1 MAITKTVAVQLGV
14 TDGAF
19 LTPTLAV
26 SASAT
31 QAGADV
37 VLQPFSVTTAWT
49 AVTLGQCSPADWIML
64 VNRDATNYVQIA
76 VDLTGTKIPFAR
88 LVPNGAPMVL
98 PADPTVTLYWKANVA
113 ACLVTCLVTE
123 P

>member
-19 LTPTLAV
+19 LTPTLSV

-31 QAGADV
+31 QAGTDV

-49 AVTLGQCSPADWIML
+49 AVNLGQCSPADWIML

>member
-31 QAGADV
+31 QAGTDV

-49 AVTLGQCSPADWIML
+49 AVNLGQCSPADWEIGRAH
-64 VNRDATNYVQIA
+64 V
-76 VDLTGTKIPFAR
+76 
-88 LVPNGAPMVL
+88 
-98 PADPTVTLYWKANVA
+98 
-113 ACLVTCLVTE
+113 
-123 P
+123 